1 MPTSLFAPDFQVILD
16 QAVNP
21 PNPAAAPFPSP
32 EDWRDRWIYFLMLD
46 RFNNPSSPPA
56 HQPFDDPNFYGFQGG
71 KFSGVQQQ
79 LAYIKQLGAGAIWL
93 SPALKN
99 FIFDPNTYHGYGI
112 HNFIAAEPR
121 FADNPA
127 AADNEL
133 RALVDAAHQQDLLV
147 IFDIVLNHTGN
158 AFAYQCDPADQ
169 FCISNQGAQA
179 GFHAS
184 PQSVQW
190 RDQTGAARPD
200 FPDVAT
206 IPNPSLDALVWPSE
220 LQQNQF
226 FRRQGTPDGN
236 GDDTIGDFSVLK
248 QMMTADPNLQRFLIR
263 AYQYVIARF
272 DIDGFRI
279 DTLRYLKGDLP
290 RLFGNSMRE
299 FALSIGKRNFFTFGE
314 VLDSNSEQ
322 DIASFIGRNTL
333 TNTDDSQLVGVDA
346 ALDYPLFNNLKPV
359 VKGFAA
365 PSTVAGMY
373 QNRKN
378 VEADVLSS
386 HGDATRFF
394 VTFLDNH
401 DMKERI
407 RYVDPGNPTEFDVQ
421 VTLGL
426 ACLYSLPGIPCLYY
440 GTEQGLHGA
449 GSDPAVRE
457 ALWGGPGFDETS
469 NFYQHIQQIAAV
481 RAEESALR
489 YGRFYFRPLSGDGVT
504 FGVSGYPQGVVA
516 FSRILNDQEVV
527 VAANTN
533 PTQAQQLDV
542 IVEIVLSAAGDNFAV
557 LYSNQPGAQAP
568 QPVRVVP
575 QGTVTVQ
582 EVDGSIGTGP
592 LHVIR
597 VNLRPME
604 VQILRRASSL

>member
-1 MPTSLFAPDFQVILD
+1 VPTSLFAPDFQSILD

-46 RFNNPSSPPA
+46 RFNNRSAPPVHA
-56 HQPFDDPNFYGFQGG
+56 PFDDPGFSEFQGG

-99 FIFDPNTYHGYGI
+99 FSFDAHTYHGYGI
-112 HNFIAAEPR
+112 HNFIGAEPR
-121 FADNPA
+121 FADNPT

-158 AFAYQCDPADQ
+158 AFAYQCDPADL
-169 FCISNQGAQA
+169 FCISQKGAQST
-179 GFHAS
+179 FHAS
-184 PQSVQW
+184 PQPVQW

-206 IPNPSLDALVWPSE
+206 IPNPSLNAVVWPKE
-220 LQQNQF
+220 LQQNRF
-226 FRRQGTPDGN
+226 FRRQGTPASN
-236 GDDTIGDFSVLK
+236 GDETIGDFSVLK
-248 QMMTADPNLQRFLIR
+248 QLETDDPDLQRFLIR
-263 AYQYVIARF
+263 AFQYVIARF

-279 DTLRYLKGDLP
+279 DTIRYLKGDLA

-299 FALSIGKRNFFTFGE
+299 FALSIGKKNFFTFGE
-314 VLDSNSEQ
+314 VFDNNAEQ
-322 DIASFIGRNTL
+322 DIAKFVGRNTS
-333 TNTDDSQLVGVDA
+333 DQSELVGVDA
-346 ALDYPLFNNLKPV
+346 ALDYPLFNTLKPA

-365 PSTVAGMY
+365 PTAVVGMY

-378 VEADVLSS
+378 VERNILSS
-386 HGDATRFF
+386 HGDATRYF

-401 DMKERI
+401 DVKERI
-407 RYVDPGNPTEFDVQ
+407 RYVDPANPTKFDNQ

-449 GSDPAVRE
+449 GKDDEAVRE
-457 ALWGGPGFDETS
+457 ALWGGPGFDQQS
-469 NFYQHIQQIAAV
+469 KFYQDIQQIATV
-481 RAEESALR
+481 RAQQSALR

-504 FGVSGYPQGVVA
+504 FGVSGFPQGVIA

-533 PTQAQQLDV
+533 PAQAQQLDV
-542 IVEIVLSAAGDNFAV
+542 ILEIMLSAAGDAFDV
-557 LYSNQPGAQAP
+557 LYSNQAAPQAP
-568 QPVRVVP
+568 QRVRAVA
-575 QGTVTVQ
+575 QGAATVQ
-582 EVDGSIGTGP
+582 EVDGSIGRGP

-597 VNLRPME
+597 VSLRPME
-604 VQILRRASSL
+604 VQILRHASS